1 MAEYKEEKETIFWK
15 RDKKGIKCKVCL
27 FECSIPE
34 GKFGICEVRQN
45 KANELI
51 IKDYGNID
59 GLEVNR
65 IEERNLYNFLPNTL
79 TLAVKMKAPKNFQIL
94 PEVKKVNKKLKPIEL
109 ITYAKKNGVKSIIFT
124 GSEFVGHYEYVIKV
138 FREARRNNLSTI
150 LATSGLINEDPIK
163 KISKYT
169 DGLAVYFF
177 ASGNEDYY
185 KKNTLVKDV
194 RRVFDVI
201 KEFSKYRV
209 FVEISN
215 ILLNGYESLEDCK
228 KLANWVVA
236 NLGAEV
242 PFHILKGSAKLS
254 LIQLKEYH
262 TACKDAGLRYVYVD
276 NSKDPLME
284 STYCHNCGTLL
295 VERSG
300 SKVKSINLAGDRC
313 PNCGIRHN
321 FVFG

>member
-15 RDKKGIKCKVCL
+15 KDRKGIKCKICH
-27 FECSIPE
+27 FECNIPN
-34 GKFGICEVRQN
+34 GSFGICGVRQN
-45 KANELI
+45 KENELI
-51 IKDYGNID
+51 IKNYGEAD
-59 GLEVNR
+59 GIEVNR
-65 IEERNLYNFLPNTL
+65 IELRNFYNFLPNTL

-94 PEVKKVNKKLKPIEL
+94 PDVKKVNKKLKPVEL
-109 ITYAKKNGVKSIIFT
+109 VAYAKKNGVKSIIFT

-138 FREARRNNLSTI
+138 FREAKRNNIYTI
-150 LATSGLINEDPIK
+150 LATSCLINEDPIK

-169 DGLAVYFF
+169 DALAIYFF

-185 KKNTLVKDV
+185 KKNTLIKDV

-201 KEFSKYRV
+201 KEFFKYRI
-209 FVEISN
+209 FIEISN
-215 ILLNGYESLEDCK
+215 ILVNGYESLEDFK
-228 KLANWVVA
+228 KLANWIVA
-236 NLGAEV
+236 NLGAEI
-242 PFHILKGSAKLS
+242 PFHILKGNAKLS

-262 TACKDAGLRYVYVD
+262 TVCKDAGLRYAYVD
-276 NSKDPLME
+276 NSKDSLME
-284 STYCHNCGTLL
+284 STYCHNCGNIL

-321 FVFG
+321 FIFE